1 MNNVAD
7 FLSFVENNWYEK
19 IFLKICGDV
28 PTQPI
33 EVNIESTGTTQKN
46 QVPFNTD
53 DMPLPSEE
61 DLWLKKP

>member
-1 MNNVAD
+1 MNTAD
-7 FLSFVENNWYEK
+7 FLAYIKMDSYEK

-33 EVNIESTGTTQKN
+33 EFNIESIGTAQEN

-53 DMPLPSEE
+53 DMPLPSDE
-61 DLWLKKP
+61 